1 MLDRED
7 LQAIAELMDKKL
19 EPINPRLDGIDL
31 RLHCMEEDIAQLKE
45 DTEITRDA
53 ANSLLAWAD
62 KCQGIIQ
69 FPLPKVE

>member
-7 LQAIAELMDKKL
+7 LQAIKALLKEELDPIKADIAELKK
-19 EPINPRLDGIDL
+19 DTAQ
-31 RLHCMEEDIAQLKE
+31 MKEDIAQLKE

-53 ANSLLAWAD
+53 ANSRLAWAD